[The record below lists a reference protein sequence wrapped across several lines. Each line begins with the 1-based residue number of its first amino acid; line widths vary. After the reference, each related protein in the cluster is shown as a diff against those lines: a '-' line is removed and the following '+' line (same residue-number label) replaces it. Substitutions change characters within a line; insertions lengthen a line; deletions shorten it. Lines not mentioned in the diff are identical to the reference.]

1 MNILENPFY
10 LLDASLADNRRTIM
24 SKVQDASLLGDP
36 DECTKAGSL
45 LTNHKNRV
53 KCEVFYL
60 PDLSQNEIKTK
71 IEQLQSDPNNLLINI
86 LSEKIYDLSSGN
98 LIASALLSSKYKPSL
113 DTNKHAIKA
122 LSNVL
127 ETQDP
132 ETVFHLINEMRIQS
146 GFSQLADISLVS
158 DALNDLKAY
167 YLQAIKDLFKRLS
180 FDDITSIMS
189 ELVLKETTV
198 NTNRSDF
205 ISSIFDHYEVL
216 TKPHLSFDDINSI
229 MSELALKET
238 TVNTNCSDFISSIVD
253 YYEVLAQPHLKDA
266 EQDVKDLIA
275 LFNDLFKYK
284 YILRQEEF
292 DLPDFKETSRFFN
305 NIALFTIKT
314 SDNAI
319 SWASKEVSNKLS
331 SWIDIAL
338 PILIVNKSNGLFY
351 KPCDALVLYCLNYL
365 TEMLYTYQTKIALI
379 NIKTIF
385 VDMVEVFGKPLYVET
400 YRTYNIQEG
409 IATIDNMLLYVDDYD
424 YSLAN
429 FSISKTTGLIFKQ
442 VLTINCDYFQFQ
454 TERCSWNQV
463 VDLDERMTVN
473 IAQIPL
479 SIDKVTK
486 GHIKKFL
493 DHKLLQLCVLIIVIN
508 AAMAL
513 AKDIM
518 QGKQL
523 SLQSQDD
530 EQLTFCDSG
539 LIVEGKS
546 YKWSDIHIK
555 AYDDTLSLKIGS
567 SCYTIENCDHLGKFW
582 QYILYQT
589 FATLQ
594 AKESL
599 NNQISLSEKL
609 FMFAQVSEWEMA
621 KFMVEKHNGG
631 VYSFPVKVK

>member
-10 LLDASLADNRRTIM
+10 LLGASLADDRRTIM

-127 ETQDP
+127 ETQDS
-132 ETVFHLINEMRIQS
+132 EDVFNLINEMRLQS

-180 FDDITSIMS
+180 FDDINSIMS
-189 ELVLKETTV
+189 ELV
-198 NTNRSDF
+198 
-205 ISSIFDHYEVL
+205 
-216 TKPHLSFDDINSI
+216 
-229 MSELALKET
+229 LKET

-266 EQDVKDLIA
+266 EQDVKDLIT

-292 DLPDFKETSRFFN
+292 DLTDFKETSRFFN

-331 SWIDIAL
+331 SWIETAL
-338 PILIVNKSNGLFY
+338 PILIFNKSNGLFY
-351 KPCDALVLYCLNYL
+351 KSCDDLVLYCLNYL

-385 VDMVEVFGKPLYVET
+385 VYMVEVFGKPLYVEA
-400 YRTYNIQEG
+400 YRTKNIQEG
-409 IATIDNMLLYVDDYD
+409 ISTIDNMLLYVDDYD

-429 FSISKTTGLIFKQ
+429 FSITKTKGIFFKK
-442 VLTINCDYFQFQ
+442 VLTINFDYFQFQ
-454 TERCSWNQV
+454 TERYSWNQ
-463 VDLDERMTVN
+463 LFELNKTGFYN
-473 IAQIPL
+473 LTLFPTLIN
-479 SIDKVTK
+479 KVAK
-486 GHIKKFL
+486 GNIKKFL
-493 DHKLLQLCVLIIVIN
+493 DPMLFQLCITIIVCN

-518 QGKQL
+518 LGKQL

-567 SCYTIENCDHLGKFW
+567 ACYTIETNFSGKFW
-582 QYILYQT
+582 QFTLYRT
-589 FATLQ
+589 FEVLQ

-609 FMFAQVSEWEMA
+609 FMFAQVNEWGIA
-621 KFMVEKHNGG
+621 KAMVEKHNGG
-631 VYSFPVKVK
+631 VYSFPVQVK

>member
-10 LLDASLADNRRTIM
+10 LLGASLADDRRTIM

-113 DTNKHAIKA
+113 DTNKYAIKA

-127 ETQDP
+127 ETQDS
-132 ETVFHLINEMRIQS
+132 EDVFDLINEMRLQS

-167 YLQAIKDLFKRLS
+167 YLQAIKDLFKR
-180 FDDITSIMS
+180 
-189 ELVLKETTV
+189 
-198 NTNRSDF
+198 
-205 ISSIFDHYEVL
+205 
-216 TKPHLSFDDINSI
+216 LSFDDINSI

-385 VDMVEVFGKPLYVET
+385 VYMVEVFGKPLYVET
-400 YRTYNIQEG
+400 YRTKNIQQG
-409 IATIDNMLLYVDDYD
+409 ISTIDNMLRY
-424 YSLAN
+424 
-429 FSISKTTGLIFKQ
+429 
-442 VLTINCDYFQFQ
+442 
-454 TERCSWNQV
+454 
-463 VDLDERMTVN
+463 
-473 IAQIPL
+473 P
-479 SIDKVTK
+479 
-486 GHIKKFL
+486 
-493 DHKLLQLCVLIIVIN
+493 
-508 AAMAL
+508 
-513 AKDIM
+513 
-518 QGKQL
+518 
-523 SLQSQDD
+523 
-530 EQLTFCDSG
+530 
-539 LIVEGKS
+539 
-546 YKWSDIHIK
+546 
-555 AYDDTLSLKIGS
+555 
-567 SCYTIENCDHLGKFW
+567 
-582 QYILYQT
+582 
-589 FATLQ
+589 
-594 AKESL
+594 
-599 NNQISLSEKL
+599 
-609 FMFAQVSEWEMA
+609 
-621 KFMVEKHNGG
+621 
-631 VYSFPVKVK
+631 

>member
-10 LLDASLADNRRTIM
+10 LLGASLADDRRTIM

-60 PDLSQNEIKTK
+60 LDLSQTEIKTK

-113 DTNKHAIKA
+113 DTNKYAIKA

-127 ETQDP
+127 ETQDS
-132 ETVFHLINEMRIQS
+132 EDVFDLINEMRLQS

-180 FDDITSIMS
+180 SDDIS
-189 ELVLKETTV
+189 
-198 NTNRSDF
+198 
-205 ISSIFDHYEVL
+205 
-216 TKPHLSFDDINSI
+216 SI
-229 MSELALKET
+229 MSELAINET
-238 TVNTNCSDFISSIVD
+238 KKNTNCSDFISSIVD

-385 VDMVEVFGKPLYVET
+385 VYMVEVFGKPLYVET
-400 YRTYNIQEG
+400 YRTKNIQQG
-409 IATIDNMLLYVDDYD
+409 ISTIDNMLRYVDDYD

-442 VLTINCDYFQFQ
+442 VLTINFDYLQFQ
-454 TERCSWNQV
+454 SSKYSWNEHF
-463 VDLDERMTVN
+463 DF
-473 IAQIPL
+473 
-479 SIDKVTK
+479 DKTMLLNSMESLALLNAATK
-486 GHIKKFL
+486 GKSKK
-493 DHKLLQLCVLIIVIN
+493 IVNSELWEISLAITFSK
-508 AAMAL
+508 AAMVL
-513 AKDIM
+513 AKDLM
-518 QGKQL
+518 CGKKINL
-523 SLQSQDD
+523 TSQND

-539 LIVEGKS
+539 LIVDGHHCS
-546 YKWSDIHIK
+546 WSDVNIK
-555 AYDDTLSLKIGS
+555 VDDSTLFFKTDLD
-567 SCYTIENCDHLGKFW
+567 CYTIDHNSFASFL
-582 QYILYQT
+582 QYILHTT
-589 FATLQ
+589 FQALQ
-594 AKESL
+594 KKESL

-609 FMFAQVSEWEMA
+609 FMFAQLTEWGLA
-621 KFMVEKHNGG
+621 QNVVQKHNGG
-631 VYSFPVKVK
+631 VFSFPVQVK

>member
-10 LLDASLADNRRTIM
+10 LLDASLADDRRTIM

-60 PDLSQNEIKTK
+60 PDLSQTEIKTK
-71 IEQLQSDPNNLLINI
+71 IEELKSNPNHLLITI
-86 LSEKIYDLSSGN
+86 LSEKCYDLSNGN
-98 LIASALLSSKYKPSL
+98 LIASILLSSEANIDLNVYQY
-113 DTNKHAIKA
+113 AIKA

-132 ETVFHLINEMRIQS
+132 ETVFNLINEMRTQS

-158 DALNDLKAY
+158 DALNELKAS
-167 YLQAIKDLFKRLS
+167 YLQTIKDLFKRLPLGY
-180 FDDITSIMS
+180 TNSIIS
-189 ELVLKETTV
+189 ELVLEET
-198 NTNRSDF
+198 R
-205 ISSIFDHYEVL
+205 I
-216 TKPHLSFDDINSI
+216 
-229 MSELALKET
+229 
-238 TVNTNCSDFISSIVD
+238 NTNCSDFISSIVD
-253 YYEVLAQPHLKDA
+253 YYEVLTQPRLKDD
-266 EQDVKDLIA
+266 EQYIKDMITI
-275 LFNDLFKYK
+275 FNNLFKHK
-284 YILRQEEF
+284 YILRKEQFSASQF
-292 DLPDFKETSRFFN
+292 DTKLRFFK
-305 NIALFTIKT
+305 IKDLVTIKT
-314 SDNAI
+314 IDSAI
-319 SWASKEVSNKLS
+319 SCASKKVSNRLS
-331 SWIDIAL
+331 HWIDIAL

-351 KPCDALVLYCLNYL
+351 KPCDDLVFYCLNYL

-409 IATIDNMLLYVDDYD
+409 IATIDNMLRYVDDYD

-429 FSISKTTGLIFKQ
+429 FSISKTKGIFFKK
-442 VLTINCDYFQFQ
+442 VLTLNFDNFQFQ
-454 TERCSWNQV
+454 TERYSWDPLF
-463 VDLDERMTVN
+463 DLNKTGFLNLTTFPTLMNKV
-473 IAQIPL
+473 AKG
-479 SIDKVTK
+479 SIN
-486 GHIKKFL
+486 
-493 DHKLLQLCVLIIVIN
+493 KLLDPMLFQLCITIIVIN

-530 EQLTFCDSG
+530 EQITFCDSG

-555 AYDDTLSLKIGS
+555 VDDGTFSLKTDS
-567 SCYTIENCDHLGKFW
+567 ACYTIEANISGKFW
-582 QYILYQT
+582 RYIVHKT
-589 FATLQ
+589 FEVLQ

-609 FMFAQVSEWEMA
+609 FMFAQLGEWEMA
-621 KFMVEKHNGG
+621 KEMVEKLNGG
-631 VYSFPVKVK
+631 VFSFPIKL

>member
-10 LLDASLADNRRTIM
+10 LLGASLADDRRTIM

-60 PDLSQNEIKTK
+60 PDLSPMEAQTK
-71 IEQLQSDPNNLLINI
+71 IEELKSDPNDLIESI
-86 LSEKIYDLSSGN
+86 LSEKNYTLSNGN
-98 LIASALLSSKYKPSL
+98 LIVSALLSSEYIASFETYKY
-113 DTNKHAIKA
+113 AIKA

-127 ETQDP
+127 ETQDT
-132 ETVFHLINEMRIQS
+132 EDVFDLINEMRLQS

-167 YLQAIKDLFKRLS
+167 YLQAIKDLFKR
-180 FDDITSIMS
+180 
-189 ELVLKETTV
+189 
-198 NTNRSDF
+198 
-205 ISSIFDHYEVL
+205 
-216 TKPHLSFDDINSI
+216 LSFDDINSI

-385 VDMVEVFGKPLYVET
+385 VYMVEVFGKPLYVET
-400 YRTYNIQEG
+400 YRTKNIQQG
-409 IATIDNMLLYVDDYD
+409 ISTIDNMLRYVDDYD

-442 VLTINCDYFQFQ
+442 VLTINFDYLQFQ
-454 TERCSWNQV
+454 SSKYSWNEHF
-463 VDLDERMTVN
+463 DF
-473 IAQIPL
+473 
-479 SIDKVTK
+479 DKTMLLNSMESLALLNAATK
-486 GHIKKFL
+486 GKSKK
-493 DHKLLQLCVLIIVIN
+493 IVNSELWEISLAITFSK
-508 AAMAL
+508 AAMVL
-513 AKDIM
+513 AKDLM
-518 QGKQL
+518 CGKKINL
-523 SLQSQDD
+523 TSQND

-539 LIVEGKS
+539 LIVDGHHCS
-546 YKWSDIHIK
+546 WSDVNIK
-555 AYDDTLSLKIGS
+555 VDDSTLFFKTDLD
-567 SCYTIENCDHLGKFW
+567 CYTIDHNSFASFL
-582 QYILYQT
+582 QYILHTT
-589 FATLQ
+589 FQALQ
-594 AKESL
+594 KKESL

-609 FMFAQVSEWEMA
+609 FMFAQLTEWGLA
-621 KFMVEKHNGG
+621 QNVVQKHNGG
-631 VYSFPVKVK
+631 VFSFPVQVK

>member
-10 LLDASLADNRRTIM
+10 LLGASLADDRRTIM

-60 PDLSQNEIKTK
+60 PDLSQTEIKTK

-113 DTNKHAIKA
+113 DTNKYAIKA

-127 ETQDP
+127 EAQDS
-132 ETVFHLINEMRIQS
+132 EDVFDLINEMRLQS

-167 YLQAIKDLFKRLS
+167 YLQAIKDLFKR
-180 FDDITSIMS
+180 
-189 ELVLKETTV
+189 
-198 NTNRSDF
+198 
-205 ISSIFDHYEVL
+205 
-216 TKPHLSFDDINSI
+216 LSFDDINSI

-385 VDMVEVFGKPLYVET
+385 VYMVEVFGKPLYVET
-400 YRTYNIQEG
+400 YRTKNIQQG
-409 IATIDNMLLYVDDYD
+409 ISTIDNMLRYVDDYD

-442 VLTINCDYFQFQ
+442 VLTINFDYLQFQ
-454 TERCSWNQV
+454 SSKYSWNEHF
-463 VDLDERMTVN
+463 DF
-473 IAQIPL
+473 
-479 SIDKVTK
+479 DKTMLLNSMESLALLNAATK
-486 GHIKKFL
+486 GKSKK
-493 DHKLLQLCVLIIVIN
+493 IVNSELWEISLAITFSK
-508 AAMAL
+508 AAMVL
-513 AKDIM
+513 AKDLM
-518 QGKQL
+518 CGKKINL
-523 SLQSQDD
+523 TSQND

-539 LIVEGKS
+539 LIVDGHHCS
-546 YKWSDIHIK
+546 WSDVNIK
-555 AYDDTLSLKIGS
+555 VDDSTLFFKTDLD
-567 SCYTIENCDHLGKFW
+567 CYTIDHNSFASFL
-582 QYILYQT
+582 QYILHTT
-589 FATLQ
+589 FQALQ
-594 AKESL
+594 KKESL

-609 FMFAQVSEWEMA
+609 FMFAQLTEWGLA
-621 KFMVEKHNGG
+621 QNVVQKHNGG
-631 VYSFPVKVK
+631 VFSFPVQVK

>member
-10 LLDASLADNRRTIM
+10 LLGASLADDRRTIM

-113 DTNKHAIKA
+113 DTNKYAIKA

-132 ETVFHLINEMRIQS
+132 EDVFDLINEMRLQS

-167 YLQAIKDLFKRLS
+167 YLQAIKDLFKR
-180 FDDITSIMS
+180 
-189 ELVLKETTV
+189 
-198 NTNRSDF
+198 
-205 ISSIFDHYEVL
+205 
-216 TKPHLSFDDINSI
+216 LSFDDINSI

-385 VDMVEVFGKPLYVET
+385 VYMVEVFGKPLYVET
-400 YRTYNIQEG
+400 YRTKNIQQG
-409 IATIDNMLLYVDDYD
+409 ISTIDNMLRYVDDYD

-442 VLTINCDYFQFQ
+442 VLTINFDYLQFQ
-454 TERCSWNQV
+454 SSKYSWNEHF
-463 VDLDERMTVN
+463 DF
-473 IAQIPL
+473 
-479 SIDKVTK
+479 DKTMLLNSMESLALLNAATK
-486 GHIKKFL
+486 GKSKK
-493 DHKLLQLCVLIIVIN
+493 IVNSELWEISLAITFSK
-508 AAMAL
+508 AAMVL
-513 AKDIM
+513 AKDLM
-518 QGKQL
+518 CGKKINL
-523 SLQSQDD
+523 TSQND

-539 LIVEGKS
+539 LIVDGHHCS
-546 YKWSDIHIK
+546 WSDVNIK
-555 AYDDTLSLKIGS
+555 VDDSTLFFKTDLD
-567 SCYTIENCDHLGKFW
+567 CYTIDHNSFASFL
-582 QYILYQT
+582 QYILHTT
-589 FATLQ
+589 FQALQ
-594 AKESL
+594 KKESL

-609 FMFAQVSEWEMA
+609 FMFAQLTEWGLA
-621 KFMVEKHNGG
+621 QNVVQKHNGG
-631 VYSFPVKVK
+631 VFSFPVQVK

>member
-10 LLDASLADNRRTIM
+10 LLDASLADDRRTIM

-60 PDLSQNEIKTK
+60 PDLSQTEIKTK
-71 IEQLQSDPNNLLINI
+71 IEELKSNPNHLLITI
-86 LSEKIYDLSSGN
+86 LSEKCYDLSNGN
-98 LIASALLSSKYKPSL
+98 LIASILLSSEANIDLNVYQY
-113 DTNKHAIKA
+113 AIKA

-132 ETVFHLINEMRIQS
+132 ETVFNLINEMRTQS

-158 DALNDLKAY
+158 DALNELKAS
-167 YLQAIKDLFKRLS
+167 YLQTIKDLFKRLPLGY
-180 FDDITSIMS
+180 TNSIMT
-189 ELVLKETTV
+189 ELVLEET
-198 NTNRSDF
+198 R
-205 ISSIFDHYEVL
+205 I
-216 TKPHLSFDDINSI
+216 
-229 MSELALKET
+229 
-238 TVNTNCSDFISSIVD
+238 NTNCSDFISSIVD
-253 YYEVLAQPHLKDA
+253 YYEVLTQPRLKDD
-266 EQDVKDLIA
+266 EQYIKDMITI
-275 LFNDLFKYK
+275 FNNLFKHK
-284 YILRQEEF
+284 YILRTEQFYASQF
-292 DLPDFKETSRFFN
+292 DTKMRFFK
-305 NIALFTIKT
+305 IKDLCTIKT
-314 SDNAI
+314 IDSAI
-319 SWASKEVSNKLS
+319 SCASKKVSNTLS
-331 SWIDIAL
+331 HWIHIAL

-351 KPCDALVLYCLNYL
+351 KPCDDLVFYCLNYL

-409 IATIDNMLLYVDDYD
+409 IATIDNMLRYVDDYD

-429 FSISKTTGLIFKQ
+429 FSISKTKGIFFKK
-442 VLTINCDYFQFQ
+442 VITLNFDDFQFQ
-454 TERCSWNQV
+454 TERCSWDHIF
-463 VDLDERMTVN
+463 DLNKTGFLNLTTFPTLMNKV
-473 IAQIPL
+473 AKG
-479 SIDKVTK
+479 SIN
-486 GHIKKFL
+486 
-493 DHKLLQLCVLIIVIN
+493 KLLDPMLFQLCITIIVCN

-555 AYDDTLSLKIGS
+555 VDDGTFSLKTDS
-567 SCYTIENCDHLGKFW
+567 ACYTIKANISGKFW
-582 QYILYQT
+582 RYIVHKT
-589 FATLQ
+589 FEVLQ

-609 FMFAQVSEWEMA
+609 FMFAQLGEWEMA
-621 KFMVEKHNGG
+621 KEMVEKLNGG
-631 VYSFPVKVK
+631 VYSFPIKL

>member
-1 MNILENPFY
+1 MIILENPFY
-10 LLDASLADNRRTIM
+10 LLGASLADDRRTIM

-60 PDLSQNEIKTK
+60 PDLSQTEIKTK

-113 DTNKHAIKA
+113 DTNKYAIKA

-127 ETQDP
+127 ETQDS
-132 ETVFHLINEMRIQS
+132 EDVFDLINEMRLQS

-167 YLQAIKDLFKRLS
+167 YLQAIKDLFKR
-180 FDDITSIMS
+180 
-189 ELVLKETTV
+189 
-198 NTNRSDF
+198 
-205 ISSIFDHYEVL
+205 
-216 TKPHLSFDDINSI
+216 LSFDDINSI

-385 VDMVEVFGKPLYVET
+385 VYMVEVFGKPLYVET
-400 YRTYNIQEG
+400 YRTKNIQQG
-409 IATIDNMLLYVDDYD
+409 ISTIDNMLRYVDDYD

-442 VLTINCDYFQFQ
+442 VLTINFDYLQFQ
-454 TERCSWNQV
+454 SSKYSWNEHF
-463 VDLDERMTVN
+463 DF
-473 IAQIPL
+473 
-479 SIDKVTK
+479 DKTMLLNSMESLALLNAATK
-486 GHIKKFL
+486 GKSKK
-493 DHKLLQLCVLIIVIN
+493 IVNSELWEISLAITFSK
-508 AAMAL
+508 AAMVL
-513 AKDIM
+513 AKDLM
-518 QGKQL
+518 CGKKINL
-523 SLQSQDD
+523 TSQND

-539 LIVEGKS
+539 LIVDGHHCS
-546 YKWSDIHIK
+546 WSDVNIK
-555 AYDDTLSLKIGS
+555 VDDSTLFFKTDLD
-567 SCYTIENCDHLGKFW
+567 CYTIDHNSFASFL
-582 QYILYQT
+582 QYILHTT
-589 FATLQ
+589 FQALQ
-594 AKESL
+594 KKESL

-609 FMFAQVSEWEMA
+609 FMFAQLTEWGLA
-621 KFMVEKHNGG
+621 QNVVQKHNGG
-631 VYSFPVKVK
+631 VFSFPVQVK

>member
-10 LLDASLADNRRTIM
+10 LLGASLADDRRTIM

-60 PDLSQNEIKTK
+60 PDLSQTEIKTK

-132 ETVFHLINEMRIQS
+132 EDVFDLINEMRLQS
-146 GFSQLADISLVS
+146 GFSQLADMSLVS

-167 YLQAIKDLFKRLS
+167 YLQTIKDLFKRLS
-180 FDDITSIMS
+180 FDDIKSIIS
-189 ELVLKETTV
+189 ELV
-198 NTNRSDF
+198 
-205 ISSIFDHYEVL
+205 
-216 TKPHLSFDDINSI
+216 
-229 MSELALKET
+229 LKET

-266 EQDVKDLIA
+266 EQDVKDLIT

-319 SWASKEVSNKLS
+319 SWASKEVSNKLL
-331 SWIDIAL
+331 SWIETAL
-338 PILIVNKSNGLFY
+338 PILIVNKSNALFY
-351 KPCDALVLYCLNYL
+351 KPCDDLVLYCLNYL

-385 VDMVEVFGKPLYVET
+385 VYMVEVFGKPLYVET
-400 YRTYNIQEG
+400 YRTKNIQQG
-409 IATIDNMLLYVDDYD
+409 ISTIDNMLLYVDDYD

-429 FSISKTTGLIFKQ
+429 FSISKTKGIFFKK

-463 VDLDERMTVN
+463 VDLDERMTLN

-486 GHIKKFL
+486 GHIKEFL
-493 DHKLLQLCVLIIVIN
+493 DHKLLQFCVLIIVIN

-530 EQLTFCDSG
+530 EQITFCDSR

-555 AYDDTLSLKIGS
+555 AYADTLSLKIGS

-589 FATLQ
+589 FEALQ

-631 VYSFPVKVK
+631 VYSFPVQVK

>member
-10 LLDASLADNRRTIM
+10 LLGASLADDRRTIM

-113 DTNKHAIKA
+113 DTNKYAIKA

-127 ETQDP
+127 ETQDS
-132 ETVFHLINEMRIQS
+132 EDVFDLINEMRLQS

-158 DALNDLKAY
+158 DALKDLKAY

-180 FDDITSIMS
+180 FDDINSIMS

-385 VDMVEVFGKPLYVET
+385 VYMVEVFGKPLYVET
-400 YRTYNIQEG
+400 YRTKNIQQG
-409 IATIDNMLLYVDDYD
+409 ISTIDNMLRYVDDYD

-442 VLTINCDYFQFQ
+442 VLTINFDYLQFQ
-454 TERCSWNQV
+454 SSKYSWNEHF
-463 VDLDERMTVN
+463 DF
-473 IAQIPL
+473 
-479 SIDKVTK
+479 DKTMLLNSMESLALLNAATK
-486 GHIKKFL
+486 GKSKK
-493 DHKLLQLCVLIIVIN
+493 IVNSELWEISLAITFSK
-508 AAMAL
+508 AAMVL
-513 AKDIM
+513 AKDLM
-518 QGKQL
+518 CGKKINL
-523 SLQSQDD
+523 TSQND

-539 LIVEGKS
+539 LIVDGHHCS
-546 YKWSDIHIK
+546 WSDVNIK
-555 AYDDTLSLKIGS
+555 VDDSTLFFKTDLD
-567 SCYTIENCDHLGKFW
+567 CYTIDHNSFASFL
-582 QYILYQT
+582 QYILHTT
-589 FATLQ
+589 FQALQ
-594 AKESL
+594 KKESL

-609 FMFAQVSEWEMA
+609 FMFAQLTEWGLA
-621 KFMVEKHNGG
+621 QNVVQKHNGG
-631 VYSFPVKVK
+631 VFSFPVQVK

>member
-1 MNILENPFY
+1 
-10 LLDASLADNRRTIM
+10 
-24 SKVQDASLLGDP
+24 
-36 DECTKAGSL
+36 
-45 LTNHKNRV
+45 
-53 KCEVFYL
+53 
-60 PDLSQNEIKTK
+60 
-71 IEQLQSDPNNLLINI
+71 
-86 LSEKIYDLSSGN
+86 
-98 LIASALLSSKYKPSL
+98 
-113 DTNKHAIKA
+113 
-122 LSNVL
+122 
-127 ETQDP
+127 
-132 ETVFHLINEMRIQS
+132 
-146 GFSQLADISLVS
+146 
-158 DALNDLKAY
+158 
-167 YLQAIKDLFKRLS
+167 
-180 FDDITSIMS
+180 
-189 ELVLKETTV
+189 
-198 NTNRSDF
+198 
-205 ISSIFDHYEVL
+205 
-216 TKPHLSFDDINSI
+216 

-266 EQDVKDLIA
+266 EQDVKDLIT

-284 YILRQEEF
+284 YILRHEEF

-351 KPCDALVLYCLNYL
+351 KPCDDLVLYCLNYL

-385 VDMVEVFGKPLYVET
+385 VYMVEVFGKPLYVET
-400 YRTYNIQEG
+400 YRTKNIQQG

-429 FSISKTTGLIFKQ
+429 FSISKTKGIFFKK
-442 VLTINCDYFQFQ
+442 VLTLNFDDFQFQ
-454 TERCSWNQV
+454 TERCSWDPLF
-463 VDLDERMTVN
+463 DLNEPTFIVLTAFPTLMN
-473 IAQIPL
+473 
-479 SIDKVTK
+479 KVAK

-493 DHKLLQLCVLIIVIN
+493 DPRILPLCLVIIFIN

-567 SCYTIENCDHLGKFW
+567 ACYTIKTNHSGKFW
-582 QYILYQT
+582 QSILYRT
-589 FATLQ
+589 FEVLQ

-609 FMFAQVSEWEMA
+609 FMFAQLGEWEMA
-621 KFMVEKHNGG
+621 KEMVEKLNGG
-631 VYSFPVKVK
+631 VYSFPIKL

>member
-10 LLDASLADNRRTIM
+10 LLGASLADDRRTIM
-24 SKVQDASLLGDP
+24 SKVQDASLIGDP

-60 PDLSQNEIKTK
+60 PDLSQTEIKTK

-132 ETVFHLINEMRIQS
+132 EDVFDLINEMRLQS
-146 GFSQLADISLVS
+146 GLSQLADISLVS

-167 YLQAIKDLFKRLS
+167 YLQTIKDLFKRL
-180 FDDITSIMS
+180 D
-189 ELVLKETTV
+189 
-198 NTNRSDF
+198 
-205 ISSIFDHYEVL
+205 
-216 TKPHLSFDDINSI
+216 FDDINSI
-229 MSELALKET
+229 MSELVLKET

-253 YYEVLAQPHLKDA
+253 YYEVLAQPHLNDA
-266 EQDVKDLIA
+266 EQDVKDLIT

-331 SWIDIAL
+331 SWIDTAL
-338 PILIVNKSNGLFY
+338 PILIFNKSNGLFY
-351 KPCDALVLYCLNYL
+351 KPCTDLVGYCMNYL
-365 TEMLYTYQTKIALI
+365 AALFCIYTTKIALI
-379 NIKTIF
+379 NIKTILVYMFEKF
-385 VDMVEVFGKPLYVET
+385 VKPHYIDELRSKDV
-400 YRTYNIQEG
+400 QES
-409 IATIDNMLLYVDDYD
+409 IDFLDKNLP
-424 YSLAN
+424 SLAESDFYFAN
-429 FSISKTTGLIFKQ
+429 FSFYKTKGLFFKK
-442 VLTINCDYFQFQ
+442 VLTINFDYFQFQ
-454 TERCSWNQV
+454 SSRYSWNQLF
-463 VDLDERMTVN
+463 DLDERMTLN
-473 IAQIPL
+473 IISIPALMNELTKRQIQPFFSTDLFITFSALTTL
-479 SIDKVTK
+479 SATITLAID
-486 GHIKKFL
+486 
-493 DHKLLQLCVLIIVIN
+493 IIH
-508 AAMAL
+508 
-513 AKDIM
+513 
-518 QGKQL
+518 GKQL
-523 SLQSQDD
+523 CLVSEDD
-530 EQLTFCDSG
+530 EQITFCDSG

-555 AYDDTLSLKIGS
+555 VDDDHKLFVETDS
-567 SCYTIENCDHLGKFW
+567 SCYTIGANYDPNFS
-582 QYILYQT
+582 QYILYKT
-589 FATLQ
+589 FEFHQ
-594 AKESL
+594 NKGSL
-599 NNQISLSEKL
+599 NNPLSLSEKVFRYAL
-609 FMFAQVSEWEMA
+609 NIKWDIIEQIV
-621 KFMVEKHNGG
+621 HLYNGG
-631 VYSFPVKVK
+631 VYSFPIKVK

>member
-10 LLDASLADNRRTIM
+10 LLGASLADDRRTIM

-113 DTNKHAIKA
+113 DTNKYAIKA

-127 ETQDP
+127 EAQDS
-132 ETVFHLINEMRIQS
+132 EDVFDLINEMRLQS

-167 YLQAIKDLFKRLS
+167 YLQAIKDLFKR
-180 FDDITSIMS
+180 
-189 ELVLKETTV
+189 
-198 NTNRSDF
+198 
-205 ISSIFDHYEVL
+205 
-216 TKPHLSFDDINSI
+216 LSFDDINSI

-385 VDMVEVFGKPLYVET
+385 VYMVEVFGKPLYVET
-400 YRTYNIQEG
+400 YRTKNIQQG
-409 IATIDNMLLYVDDYD
+409 ISTIDNMLRYVDDYD

-442 VLTINCDYFQFQ
+442 VLTINFDYLQFQ
-454 TERCSWNQV
+454 SSKYSWNEHF
-463 VDLDERMTVN
+463 DF
-473 IAQIPL
+473 
-479 SIDKVTK
+479 DKTMLLNSMESLALLNAATK
-486 GHIKKFL
+486 GKSKK
-493 DHKLLQLCVLIIVIN
+493 IVNSELWEISLAITFSK
-508 AAMAL
+508 AAMVL
-513 AKDIM
+513 AKDLM
-518 QGKQL
+518 CGKKINL
-523 SLQSQDD
+523 TSQND

-539 LIVEGKS
+539 LIVDGHHCS
-546 YKWSDIHIK
+546 WSDVNIK
-555 AYDDTLSLKIGS
+555 VDDSTLFFKTDLD
-567 SCYTIENCDHLGKFW
+567 CYTIDHNSFASFL
-582 QYILYQT
+582 QYILHTT
-589 FATLQ
+589 FQALQ
-594 AKESL
+594 KKESL

-609 FMFAQVSEWEMA
+609 FMFAQLTEWGLA
-621 KFMVEKHNGG
+621 QNVVQKHNGG
-631 VYSFPVKVK
+631 VFSFPVQVK

>member
-60 PDLSQNEIKTK
+60 PDLSQTEIKTK
-71 IEQLQSDPNNLLINI
+71 IEELKSNPNHLLITI
-86 LSEKIYDLSSGN
+86 LSEKCYDLSNGN
-98 LIASALLSSKYKPSL
+98 LIASILLSSEANIDLNVYQY
-113 DTNKHAIKA
+113 AIKA

-132 ETVFHLINEMRIQS
+132 ETVFNLINEMRTQS

-158 DALNDLKAY
+158 DALNELKAS
-167 YLQAIKDLFKRLS
+167 YLQTIKDLFKRLY
-180 FDDITSIMS
+180 FGNIKSIMS
-189 ELVLKETTV
+189 ELVIEET
-198 NTNRSDF
+198 R
-205 ISSIFDHYEVL
+205 I
-216 TKPHLSFDDINSI
+216 
-229 MSELALKET
+229 
-238 TVNTNCSDFISSIVD
+238 NTNCSDFISSIVD
-253 YYEVLAQPHLKDA
+253 YYEVLAQPYLKDD
-266 EQDVKDLIA
+266 EQDIKDILAI
-275 LFNDLFKYK
+275 FNNLFKHK
-284 YILRQEEF
+284 YILREEQFYASQF
-292 DLPDFKETSRFFN
+292 DTKFRFFKM
-305 NIALFTIKT
+305 ISSLSLRTI
-314 SDNAI
+314 DNAI
-319 SWASKEVSNKLS
+319 SWLSKRVSNRLS
-331 SWIDIAL
+331 YWINTAL

-351 KPCDALVLYCLNYL
+351 KPCDDLVFYCLNYL

-379 NIKTIF
+379 NIKAIF
-385 VDMVEVFGKPLYVET
+385 VDMVEVFGKSLYVET

-409 IATIDNMLLYVDDYD
+409 IATIDNMLRYVDDYD

-429 FSISKTTGLIFKQ
+429 FSISKTKGIFFKK
-442 VLTINCDYFQFQ
+442 VLTLNFDDFQFQ
-454 TERCSWNQV
+454 TERCSWDPLF
-463 VDLDERMTVN
+463 DLNEPTFIVLTAFPTLMN
-473 IAQIPL
+473 
-479 SIDKVTK
+479 KVAK

-493 DHKLLQLCVLIIVIN
+493 DPRILPLCLVIIVIN

-539 LIVEGKS
+539 LIVEGKR

-567 SCYTIENCDHLGKFW
+567 ACYTIETNHSGKFW
-582 QYILYQT
+582 QYILYRT
-589 FATLQ
+589 FEVLQ

-609 FMFAQVSEWEMA
+609 FMFAQLGEWEMA
-621 KFMVEKHNGG
+621 KEMVEKLNGG
-631 VYSFPVKVK
+631 VYSFPIKL

>member
-10 LLDASLADNRRTIM
+10 LLGASLADDRRTIM

-60 PDLSQNEIKTK
+60 LDLSQTEIKTK

-113 DTNKHAIKA
+113 DTNKYAIKA

-127 ETQDP
+127 ETQDS
-132 ETVFHLINEMRIQS
+132 EDVFDLINEMRLQS

-167 YLQAIKDLFKRLS
+167 YLQAIKDLFKR
-180 FDDITSIMS
+180 
-189 ELVLKETTV
+189 
-198 NTNRSDF
+198 
-205 ISSIFDHYEVL
+205 
-216 TKPHLSFDDINSI
+216 LSFDDINSI

-253 YYEVLAQPHLKDA
+253 YYEVLAQPHLKNA

-385 VDMVEVFGKPLYVET
+385 VYMVEVFGKPLYVET
-400 YRTYNIQEG
+400 YRTKNIQQG
-409 IATIDNMLLYVDDYD
+409 ISTIDNMLRYVDDYD

-442 VLTINCDYFQFQ
+442 VLTINFDYLQFQ
-454 TERCSWNQV
+454 SSKYSWNEHF
-463 VDLDERMTVN
+463 DF
-473 IAQIPL
+473 
-479 SIDKVTK
+479 DKTMLLNSMESLALLNAATK
-486 GHIKKFL
+486 GKSKK
-493 DHKLLQLCVLIIVIN
+493 IVNSELWEISLAITFSK
-508 AAMAL
+508 AAMVL
-513 AKDIM
+513 AKDLM
-518 QGKQL
+518 CGKKINL
-523 SLQSQDD
+523 TSQND

-539 LIVEGKS
+539 LIVDGHHCS
-546 YKWSDIHIK
+546 WSDVNIK
-555 AYDDTLSLKIGS
+555 VDDSTLFFKTDLD
-567 SCYTIENCDHLGKFW
+567 CYTIDHNSFASFL
-582 QYILYQT
+582 QYILHTT
-589 FATLQ
+589 FQALQ
-594 AKESL
+594 KKESL

-609 FMFAQVSEWEMA
+609 FMFAQLTEWGLA
-621 KFMVEKHNGG
+621 QNVVQKHNGG
-631 VYSFPVKVK
+631 VFSFPVQVK

>member
-1 MNILENPFY
+1 MIILENPFY
-10 LLDASLADNRRTIM
+10 LLGASLADDRRTIM

-60 PDLSQNEIKTK
+60 PDLSQTEIKTK

-113 DTNKHAIKA
+113 DTNKYAIKA

-127 ETQDP
+127 EAQDS
-132 ETVFHLINEMRIQS
+132 EDVFDLINEMRLQS

-167 YLQAIKDLFKRLS
+167 YLQAIKDLFKR
-180 FDDITSIMS
+180 
-189 ELVLKETTV
+189 
-198 NTNRSDF
+198 
-205 ISSIFDHYEVL
+205 
-216 TKPHLSFDDINSI
+216 LSFDDINSI

-385 VDMVEVFGKPLYVET
+385 VYMVEVFGKPLYVET
-400 YRTYNIQEG
+400 YRTKNIQQG
-409 IATIDNMLLYVDDYD
+409 ISTIDNMLRYVDDYD

-442 VLTINCDYFQFQ
+442 VLTINFDYLQFQ
-454 TERCSWNQV
+454 SSKYSWNEHF
-463 VDLDERMTVN
+463 DF
-473 IAQIPL
+473 
-479 SIDKVTK
+479 DKTMLLNSMESLALLNAATK
-486 GHIKKFL
+486 GKSKK
-493 DHKLLQLCVLIIVIN
+493 IVNSELWEISLAITFSK
-508 AAMAL
+508 AAMVL
-513 AKDIM
+513 AKDLM
-518 QGKQL
+518 CGKKINL
-523 SLQSQDD
+523 TSQND

-539 LIVEGKS
+539 LIVDGHHCS
-546 YKWSDIHIK
+546 WSDVNIK
-555 AYDDTLSLKIGS
+555 VDDSTLFFKTDLD
-567 SCYTIENCDHLGKFW
+567 CYTIDHNSFASFL
-582 QYILYQT
+582 QYILHTT
-589 FATLQ
+589 FQALQ
-594 AKESL
+594 KKESL

-609 FMFAQVSEWEMA
+609 FMFAQLTEWGLA
-621 KFMVEKHNGG
+621 QNVVQKHNGG
-631 VYSFPVKVK
+631 VFSFPVQVK

>member
-10 LLDASLADNRRTIM
+10 LLGASLADDRRTIM

-60 PDLSQNEIKTK
+60 LDLSQTEIKTK

-113 DTNKHAIKA
+113 DTNKYAIKA

-127 ETQDP
+127 ETQDS
-132 ETVFHLINEMRIQS
+132 EDVFDLINEMRLQS

-180 FDDITSIMS
+180 FDDINSIMS

-385 VDMVEVFGKPLYVET
+385 VYMVEVFGKPLYVET
-400 YRTYNIQEG
+400 YRTKNIQQG
-409 IATIDNMLLYVDDYD
+409 ISTIDNMLRYVDDYD

-442 VLTINCDYFQFQ
+442 VLTINFDYLQFQ
-454 TERCSWNQV
+454 SSKYSWNEHF
-463 VDLDERMTVN
+463 DF
-473 IAQIPL
+473 
-479 SIDKVTK
+479 DKTMLLNSMESLALLNAATK
-486 GHIKKFL
+486 GKSKK
-493 DHKLLQLCVLIIVIN
+493 IVNSELWEISLAITFSK
-508 AAMAL
+508 AAMVL
-513 AKDIM
+513 AKDLM
-518 QGKQL
+518 CGKKINL
-523 SLQSQDD
+523 TSQND

-539 LIVEGKS
+539 LIVDGHHCS
-546 YKWSDIHIK
+546 WSDVNIK
-555 AYDDTLSLKIGS
+555 VDDSTLFFKTDLD
-567 SCYTIENCDHLGKFW
+567 CYTIDHNSFASFL
-582 QYILYQT
+582 QYILHTT
-589 FATLQ
+589 FQALQ
-594 AKESL
+594 KKESL

-609 FMFAQVSEWEMA
+609 FMFAQLTEWGLA
-621 KFMVEKHNGG
+621 QNVVQKHNGG
-631 VYSFPVKVK
+631 VFSFPVQVK

>member
-10 LLDASLADNRRTIM
+10 LLGASLADDRRTIM

-60 PDLSQNEIKTK
+60 LDLSQTEIKTK

-113 DTNKHAIKA
+113 DTNKYAIKA

-127 ETQDP
+127 ETQDS
-132 ETVFHLINEMRIQS
+132 EDVFDLINEMRLQS

-167 YLQAIKDLFKRLS
+167 YLQAIKDLFKR
-180 FDDITSIMS
+180 
-189 ELVLKETTV
+189 
-198 NTNRSDF
+198 
-205 ISSIFDHYEVL
+205 
-216 TKPHLSFDDINSI
+216 LSFDDINSI

-385 VDMVEVFGKPLYVET
+385 VYMVEVFGKPLYVET
-400 YRTYNIQEG
+400 YRTKNIQQG
-409 IATIDNMLLYVDDYD
+409 ISTIDNMLRYVDDYD

-442 VLTINCDYFQFQ
+442 VLTINFDYLQFQ
-454 TERCSWNQV
+454 SSKYSWNEHF
-463 VDLDERMTVN
+463 DF
-473 IAQIPL
+473 
-479 SIDKVTK
+479 DKTMLLNSMESLALLNAATK
-486 GHIKKFL
+486 GKSKK
-493 DHKLLQLCVLIIVIN
+493 IVNSELWEISLAITFSK
-508 AAMAL
+508 AAMVL
-513 AKDIM
+513 AKDLM
-518 QGKQL
+518 CGKKINL
-523 SLQSQDD
+523 TSQND

-539 LIVEGKS
+539 LIVDGHHCS
-546 YKWSDIHIK
+546 WSDVNIK
-555 AYDDTLSLKIGS
+555 VDDSTLFFKTDLD
-567 SCYTIENCDHLGKFW
+567 CYTIDHNSFASFL
-582 QYILYQT
+582 QYILHTT
-589 FATLQ
+589 FQALQ
-594 AKESL
+594 KKESL

-609 FMFAQVSEWEMA
+609 FMFAQLTEWGLA
-621 KFMVEKHNGG
+621 QNVVQKHNGG
-631 VYSFPVKVK
+631 VFSFPVQVK